1 MKVATTLAYYD
12 PAINT
17 AVNSFIAQ
25 ASGPSFQLYTRD
37 KSRVENSA
45 QVLSC

>member
-1 MKVATTLAYYD
+1 MEAATTLAYFD
-12 PAINT
+12 TAIDT
-17 AVNSFIAQ
+17 AVNSFIVQ
-25 ASGPSFQLYTRD
+25 APGPSFQLYTRD